1 MRKRFVAIYSVVVVA
16 IVLLAAFVPSCGPT
30 TGNIVVQV
38 TRCGSPWQGAV
49 NYTLTGPGSSINGT
63 SVQSTHSSLAP
74 GTWTC
79 AYVSGGPAGAFL
91 NSTQPSAT
99 QSLSAGGTITFTLV
113 FELNQDAAI
122 QWSTWTVNGNNL
134 TQSTYEVGPC
144 NVTDVHFQQWVNGCT
159 GYNVALNET
168 DWLTITANPAN
179 PGPVWIYVVNADC
192 ALNKTPP
199 PQGTSAVKKS
209 QVPSINNATAQVGA
223 NLTLVA
229 GCSTQLDVHTQ
240 WQLVKGTNYTKSI
253 NWLGVSKAPFEL
265 PGPHPCVLFELV
277 AMPGF
282 YQFTLVAHAHVDLV
296 GSTDVNPANNDAMS
310 LFLLTLNVLVPGP

>member
-1 MRKRFVAIYSVVVVA
+1 MKKRLIPVYSVLAIA

-63 SVQSTHSSLAP
+63 SVQSTHSGLAP

-79 AYVSGGPAGAFL
+79 AYVAGGPAGAFL
-91 NSTQPSAT
+91 NSIQPSASQT
-99 QSLSAGGTITFTLV
+99 LSAGGTITFTLD

-122 QWSTWTVNGNNL
+122 QWLTWTLNGVPYQG
-134 TQSTYEVGPC
+134 TTPEVGPC
-144 NVTDVHFQQWVNGCT
+144 NITDVHFQQWVNGCT
-159 GYNVALNET
+159 GYNVTLNET
-168 DWLTITANPAN
+168 DWLMITANPAN

-209 QVPSINNATAQVGA
+209 QVPSINNATATVGD
-223 NLTLVA
+223 NLTLMPA
-229 GCSTQLDVHTQ
+229 QHGTLDAHTV

-253 NWLGVSKAPFEL
+253 NWFGVSKAPFEL

-282 YQFTLVAHAHVDLV
+282 YQFTLIASAHVDLV
-296 GSTDVNPANNDAMS
+296 GSTDVNLGNNDAVS
-310 LFLLTLNVLVPGP
+310 SLLTLNVVVPP

>member
-1 MRKRFVAIYSVVVVA
+1 MRKGIFGICLSLVVA
-16 IVLLAAFVPSCGPT
+16 IVLLAAFVPSCTPT
-30 TGNIVVQV
+30 TGKIVVQV

-49 NYTLTGPGSSINGT
+49 NYTLTGPESSINGT
-63 SVQSTHSSLAP
+63 SVQSTHSGLTP

-99 QSLSAGGTITFTLV
+99 QSLSAGGTITFTFD

-122 QWSTWTVNGNNL
+122 QWLTWTLNGVPSS
-134 TQSTYEVGPC
+134 QSPLEVGPC
-144 NVTDVHFQQWVNGCT
+144 NITDVHFQQWVNGCT
-159 GYNVALNET
+159 GYNVTLNET

-192 ALNKTPP
+192 ALNKTAN
-199 PQGTSAVKKS
+199 AVKKS
-209 QVPSINNATAQVGA
+209 QVPSINNATASVGA
-223 NLTLVA
+223 NITLMPDHT
-229 GCSTQLDVHTQ
+229 SMLDVHTV

-253 NWLGVSKAPFEL
+253 NWLGVSKAPFDL

-282 YQFTLVAHAHVDLV
+282 YQFTLVASAHVDLV
-296 GSTDVNPANNDAMS
+296 GSTDVNMSNNDATGP
-310 LFLLTLNVLVPGP
+310 LLTLNVLVLGP